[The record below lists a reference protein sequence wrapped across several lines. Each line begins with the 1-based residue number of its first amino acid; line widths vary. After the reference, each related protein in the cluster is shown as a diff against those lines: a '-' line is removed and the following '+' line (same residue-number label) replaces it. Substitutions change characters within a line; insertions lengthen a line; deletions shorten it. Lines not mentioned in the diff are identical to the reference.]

1 MAATK
6 LISLARLSEYDA
18 AIKKVITDGLAK
30 KYETITYDEATRVI
44 SFYKG
49 TDTTGAADFTIT
61 LPKDVDITGK
71 ADKVTNATAGHVA
84 TLDANGNLVDGA
96 VALADLEKHADLA
109 AVAESGKAADV
120 TVEDAANKFTGA
132 TVEAVLAE
140 LQSNIE
146 STSTNAGV
154 TVEKLATAT
163 DGFLSSYVVKQNVG
177 GTMTQVGATIDIPKD
192 FVVKNATVA
201 TATKADTPVAGL
213 AVGDKYID
221 LEINVT
227 DGTADSKHLYIKA
240 TDLAPVY
247 KGSTGT
253 EITVA
258 VAANGTISA
267 EINSV
272 NGADLQE
279 KSVAKT
285 ALAEGVQTSL
295 GLADTAVQPEDLAT
309 VATTGNAADV
319 AYKAESAEGAGDGKS
334 VAAAIAD
341 LEAAV
346 GEGGSVAS
354 QIKAAV
360 EDLDSSAAADDGY
373 ALTGVTITDGKITAK
388 TQTQFMK
395 AEDYSIATADD
406 IAALF

>member
-146 STSTNAGV
+146 STSANAGV

-163 DGFLSSYVVKQNVG
+163 EGFLSSYVVKQNVG

-227 DGTADSKHLYIKA
+227 DGAADSKHLYIKA

-319 AYKAESAEGAGDGKS
+319 AYKAESTEGAGDGKS

>member
-201 TATKADTPVAGL
+201 TATEADKPVAGL

-227 DGTADSKHLYIKA
+227 DGAADSKHLYIKA

-258 VAANGTISA
+258 VAADGTISA

-360 EDLDSSAAADDGY
+360 EALDSSAAADDGY